1 MVFFWDFQSFQKS
14 IYRFHVPAHILKQAV
29 VRTSEVNSEEDVST
43 DVAQP
48 LDYSFFHVLRLLRDN
63 RCKYSLVNLFGFVD

>member
-1 MVFFWDFQSFQKS
+1 MFEVVWNYYMVFLGLSFQKL

-29 VRTSEVNSEEDVST
+29 VRTSEINSEEDVST

-48 LDYSFFHVLRLLRDN
+48 LYYSFSM
-63 RCKYSLVNLFGFVD
+63 C